1 MEKKANIFV
10 ICAPEISPI
19 LHEEIKA
26 LGFTSTKEHRLG
38 VQLFGT
44 LSDCMYLNLQLRTA
58 NKVLWEVSKFY
69 AANPDQLYNK
79 AINIAWEEEIDIDGY
94 FNIDSYVKNDTIT
107 DSRFA
112 NLKLKDAIVDR
123 YMNANNKRPDTGPD
137 KSQARIYM
145 HWVETEC
152 ILYYDTSGGVIAKHG
167 YRKIPGTAPMLESL
181 AAAVILASKWDQKSP
196 FVNPMCGSGTLAIEA
211 ALLASNTAPGLFRDN
226 FGFMYLAS
234 YDKSK
239 WNEMCERA
247 QKQIKVCEA
256 KIYASDIS
264 EAAINNAKF
273 NAEEARMNKYIQFET
288 VDFRNVEI
296 PEEEGII
303 ILNPE
308 YGERLGEEEELVGTY
323 KKIGDLFKQKCQ
335 GYTGYVFT
343 GNRELGKNIGLRTK
357 RKIPFYNGSIECR
370 LLEYELYRGTRKETK
385 TI

>member
-1 MEKKANIFV
+1 MKKEANIFV

-26 LGFTSTKEHRLG
+26 LGFTNTKEHRLG
-38 VQLFGT
+38 VQLYGT
-44 LSDCMYLNLQLRTA
+44 LADCMYLNLQLRTA

-79 AINIAWEEEIDIDGY
+79 AIKIAWEEEIDVDGY
-94 FNIDSYVKNDTIT
+94 FNIDSFVKNDTIT

-123 YMNANNKRPDTGPD
+123 FMERNNKRPDTGPD
-137 KSQARIYM
+137 KDLIRIYM

-181 AAAVILASKWDQKSP
+181 AAAVIMASKWDKKST
-196 FVNPMCGSGTLAIEA
+196 FINPMCGSGTLAIEA
-211 ALLASNTAPGLFRDN
+211 ALLATNTAPGLFRDN
-226 FGFMYLAS
+226 FGFMHLAS
-234 YDKSK
+234 FDKST
-239 WNEMCERA
+239 WDDMCDRA
-247 QKQIKVCEA
+247 QAQIKPCEA

-264 EAAINNAKF
+264 EDAIKNAQF
-273 NAEEARMNKYIQFET
+273 NTEEARMNKHIEYSKT
-288 VDFRNVEI
+288 DFRQIDI
-296 PEEEGII
+296 PEEPGIV

-308 YGERLGEEEELVGTY
+308 YGERLGEEDELIDVY
-323 KKIGDLFKQKCQ
+323 KEIGDLFKQKCQ

-370 LLEYELYRGTRKETK
+370 LLEYELYRGTKKEK
-385 TI
+385 